1 MDRGGNRKLPQNN
14 GNQGNT
20 GQGYGNFEKV
30 RESVPVST
38 NSDNKSSN
46 IASQRKPCPRSFNE
60 IWLYRSKANQTDG
73 IRFSVPGRKREL
85 VILKT

>member
-20 GQGYGNFEKV
+20 GQGYGNFEKI

-38 NSDNKSSN
+38 NSDNKSS
-46 IASQRKPCPRSFNE
+46 IILTLDIPASSNTSDHLPSNE
-60 IWLYRSKANQTDG
+60 
-73 IRFSVPGRKREL
+73 
-85 VILKT
+85 